1 MCVSCQEWSQAT
13 GIAKAFKIGKLESE
27 AVSALMSDIPE
38 SIVNVLEDAVRKRGL
53 QRLMTHEVISKGIF
67 SSSWTSG
74 SGPAEAWK
82 DGLRNREDEV
92 LVLCLDLSCF
102 PSSHVVNCHDF
113 WHWHL
118 LWLESSAPI
127 QFAHYYN
134 HF

>member
-38 SIVNVLEDAVRKRGL
+38 SIVNVLEDAV
-53 QRLMTHEVISKGIF
+53 ISKGIF

-82 DGLRNREDEV
+82 DELRNREDEV
-92 LVLCLDLSCF
+92 LVLCLDLVVF
-102 PSSHVVNCHDF
+102 PIFTCCE
-113 WHWHL
+113 L
-118 LWLESSAPI
+118 P
-127 QFAHYYN
+127 
-134 HF
+134 